1 MPTQRRQLVFH
12 VPIFRKSVKMA
23 ETANNPHP
31 KIPENFD
38 DPTAR
43 DKCHIYFIHQN
54 GQIYC
59 EPNVP
64 YEGAA
69 EGAGSEALCG
79 DDRLTLMSAIRILV
93 TWLGAD
99 MTLDNY
105 KITFLRRANQ

>member
-1 MPTQRRQLVFH
+1 
-12 VPIFRKSVKMA
+12 MA

-31 KIPENFD
+31 KILENFD

-59 EPNVP
+59 EPNVL

-69 EGAGSEALCG
+69 EGAGSEALCS
-79 DDRLTLMSAIRILV
+79 DDRLTLMSAICILV
-93 TWLGAD
+93 T
-99 MTLDNY
+99 
-105 KITFLRRANQ
+105 